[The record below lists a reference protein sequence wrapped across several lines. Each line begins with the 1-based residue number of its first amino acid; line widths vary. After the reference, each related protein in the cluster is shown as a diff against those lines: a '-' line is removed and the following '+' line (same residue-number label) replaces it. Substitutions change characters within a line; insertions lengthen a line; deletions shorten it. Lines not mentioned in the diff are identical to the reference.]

1 MRVGSP
7 IAMARVR
14 CSAENAAARTRS
26 FIAKPTA
33 AEKTSEQTFETAI
46 ERLESIVHEMESD
59 KLPLEDL
66 LLRYEEG
73 TKLVKVCESKL
84 QSAEKRI
91 EIIARN
97 ASGEAQ
103 LEEFEPEKKVV
114 PPAQREEVSLF

>member
-1 MRVGSP
+1 MP
-7 IAMARVR
+7 
-14 CSAENAAARTRS
+14 
-26 FIAKPTA
+26 AKPTA
-33 AEKTSEQTFETAI
+33 TAKTSEQTFETSI
-46 ERLESIVHEMESD
+46 ERLESIVQEMESD

-91 EIIARN
+91 EMIARN
-97 ASGEAQ
+97 AAGEVQ
-103 LEEFEPEKKVV
+103 LEEFEPEKKVA

>member
-1 MRVGSP
+1 
-7 IAMARVR
+7 MA
-14 CSAENAAARTRS
+14 T
-26 FIAKPTA
+26 KTTA
-33 AEKTSEQTFETAI
+33 AKTGEQTFETAI
-46 ERLESIVHEMESD
+46 ERLESIVQEMESD

-97 ASGEAQ
+97 ATGETR
-103 LEEFEPEKKVV
+103 LEEFEPEKKT
-114 PPAQREEVSLF
+114 PSPQPEAETSLF